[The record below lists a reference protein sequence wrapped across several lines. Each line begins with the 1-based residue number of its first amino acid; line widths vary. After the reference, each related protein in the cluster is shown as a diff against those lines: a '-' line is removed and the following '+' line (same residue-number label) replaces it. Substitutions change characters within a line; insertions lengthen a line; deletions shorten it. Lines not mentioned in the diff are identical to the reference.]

1 MWLFFYSASYR
12 TMGILAL
19 VTVLGLIRKQEQVA
33 GNRKGSER
41 QDQMLYVFFFF
52 PVIFQKE
59 ERPKENKPWREER
72 LSDPRNMCL
81 TLGLR
86 EPWRSASKPQV
97 RAWQVHRT
105 LGARIRLREKK
116 KGREGEMKGEGNS
129 SAEDANELPQNKTKL
144 LNSDWNCRQWLEKF
158 RHSQGISFFN

>member
-1 MWLFFYSASYR
+1 MR
-12 TMGILAL
+12 ILAL

-33 GNRKGSER
+33 GNRKGSEK

-59 ERPKENKPWREER
+59 ERLKENKPRREER
-72 LSDPRNMCL
+72 LSDPRNLCL

-97 RAWQVHRT
+97 MAQKTHCT

-116 KGREGEMKGEGNS
+116 KGRE
-129 SAEDANELPQNKTKL
+129 
-144 LNSDWNCRQWLEKF
+144 R
-158 RHSQGISFFN
+158 

>member
-1 MWLFFYSASYR
+1 MR
-12 TMGILAL
+12 ILAL

-33 GNRKGSER
+33 GNRKGSEK
-41 QDQMLYVFFFF
+41 QDQMLYVFFFV

-59 ERPKENKPWREER
+59 ERLKENNP
-72 LSDPRNMCL
+72 DMRNMCL

-97 RAWQVHRT
+97 RAQQMHHT

-116 KGREGEMKGEGNS
+116 KGREGEMKGKGNS
-129 SAEDANELPQNKTKL
+129 TAEDANELPQNKTKL
-144 LNSDWNCRQWLEKF
+144 LNSD
-158 RHSQGISFFN
+158 